1 MYLRQKFLE
10 QILFI
15 NLEKL
20 YHIMALSEDT
30 AIYRTAYRLL
40 LQSQPI
46 VAQMPRTYRYDL
58 GQRITNTLLD
68 ILTLIIE
75 ANRAHDKREALRR
88 LQVKHEILAML
99 YNVGVDLQAISRRH
113 LATLLPLIDSIGKQ
127 ATGWNKSLQKA
138 PQ

>member
-1 MYLRQKFLE
+1 
-10 QILFI
+10 
-15 NLEKL
+15 
-20 YHIMALSEDT
+20 MALSEDT

-46 VAQMPRTYRYDL
+46 VVQMPRTYRYDL

-99 YNVGVDLQAISRRH
+99 YNVGVDLQAISRKH